1 MYIHLGESIS
11 INDTTVI
18 GVFDLENTTI
28 GQDTRMYLN
37 RMKKE
42 GRAVEVSAEM
52 PKSFVVCME
61 NGGGAIFDMLPQASD
76 EPYFERL
83 FLTPQHVNFGPLCQ
97 GFDVPYAC
105 AETADELN
113 AAVNAALGVPGISF
127 VSAKLPLRG
136 VRERYGKYW

>member
-28 GQDTRMYLN
+28 VPDTRMYLN
-37 RMKKE
+37 RLKKE

-61 NGGGAIFDMLPQASD
+61 NGNEVA
-76 EPYFERL
+76 Y
-83 FLTPQHVNFGPLCQ
+83 
-97 GFDVPYAC
+97 
-105 AETADELN
+105 
-113 AAVNAALGVPGISF
+113 ISSISVATLKKRARTMF
-127 VSAKLPLRG
+127 
-136 VRERYGKYW
+136 